1 MPVEKINPVGL
12 TRPVGYHHVTVS
24 TGTRTICVAGQT
36 AHNVDGE
43 VVGLG
48 DLATQIEQT
57 YANVVT
63 ALEGAGA
70 TFADVAK
77 LTMYV
82 VGWSVDQLPALS
94 DGIGRAAAHEPWERA
109 EVAQLKRRLGPR
121 LRDEPG
127 AREEPVV
134 RLAGEERPVDE
145 DARGR
150 ATLALGRVHGSTPAA
165 VARGA
170 TSKPRRA
177 YARHRTR
184 K

>member
-94 DGIGRAAAHEPWERA
+94 DGIGRAAARLQIDPRSALTLVGVQALVEPDLLVEI
-109 EVAQLKRRLGPR
+109 E
-121 LRDEPG
+121 
-127 AREEPVV
+127 
-134 RLAGEERPVDE
+134 
-145 DARGR
+145 
-150 ATLALGRVHGSTPAA
+150 A
-165 VARGA
+165 VAVL
-170 TSKPRRA
+170 P
-177 YARHRTR
+177 
-184 K
+184 